1 MGVYSRSGRQT
12 AAESKGTGRAIS
24 WVPRTA
30 HGRGALAN
38 MCRGGHIFAPTKI
51 WRRWHRKVNINL
63 KRYAIVSAISAS
75 AVPALVMSRGHL
87 IEDLPEVPLVLEDS
101 VESVTY
107 TQKALAILKAVNAV
121 SDLERSISSNKIRK
135 GRGKMRN
142 RRYTICKGPMVI
154 FFKNYGI
161 SQAFCN
167 LPGLEITNVERLNI
181 LKLAPGGHLGRFLIW
196 SKSAVQKLENIYGSK
211 LMSSQK
217 KKYYRY
223 LLPYAPVVNCDLSR
237 LINSDEI
244 QSSIKTTKIKQH
256 LKKKLK
262 KKKKLNINNDSK
274 LTYNLPKNVRKIK
287 ISELYKKLPDTY
299 SAKVSACY
307 VERSP
312 IK

>member
-1 MGVYSRSGRQT
+1 MG
-12 AAESKGTGRAIS
+12 AIS
-24 WVPRTA
+24 RVPRTA
-30 HGRGALAN
+30 HGRGAVAN

-121 SDLERSISSNKIRK
+121 SDLERSISSNKICK
-135 GRGKMRN
+135 GRGKIRN
-142 RRYTICKGPMVI
+142 RRYVIRKGPMVI
-154 FFKNYGI
+154 YSKDYGI
-161 SQAFCN
+161 SQAFRN
-167 LPGLEITNVERLNI
+167 LPGLDIANVERLNI

-196 SKSAVQKLENIYGSK
+196 TKSAVQKLGNIYCSK
-211 LMSSQK
+211 LMTSQK
-217 KKYYRY
+217 KKYFRY

-244 QSSIKTTKIKQH
+244 QSRIKITKSKQY
-256 LKKKLK
+256 LKKKHYTHK
-262 KKKKLNINNDSK
+262 RSHIYS
-274 LTYNLPKNVRKIK
+274 YKN
-287 ISELYKKLPDTY
+287 
-299 SAKVSACY
+299 
-307 VERSP
+307 
-312 IK
+312 